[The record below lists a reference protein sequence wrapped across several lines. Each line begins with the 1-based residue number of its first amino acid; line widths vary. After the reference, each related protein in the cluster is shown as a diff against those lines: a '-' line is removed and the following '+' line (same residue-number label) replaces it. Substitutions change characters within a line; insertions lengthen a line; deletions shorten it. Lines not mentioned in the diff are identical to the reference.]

1 MTWRRLQI
9 FLIRYVDID
18 CFVQWHRVLE
28 LKLHELLA
36 DVGANHS
43 VVCFELHFVGHA
55 HCVEFL
61 LRGEQQTHDSDGL
74 HGVCVFCLV

>member
-1 MTWRRLQI
+1 MTWRCLQI

-18 CFVQWHRVLE
+18 CFVHGHRVLE

-43 VVCFELHFVGHA
+43 ALRFELRFVSHA
-55 HCVEFL
+55 HGVEFL
-61 LRGEQQTHDSDGL
+61 LPGEQQTHDSDGP
-74 HGVCVFCLV
+74 HGVCVFCLL